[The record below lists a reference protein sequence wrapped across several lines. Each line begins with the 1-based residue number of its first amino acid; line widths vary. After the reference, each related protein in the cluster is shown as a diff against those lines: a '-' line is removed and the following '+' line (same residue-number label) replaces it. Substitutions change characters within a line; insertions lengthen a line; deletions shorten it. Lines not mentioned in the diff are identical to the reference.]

1 MITGCINELLESDFL
16 YKENMDS
23 NTFMKT
29 ISAYAN
35 YGNGVI
41 IFGITDD
48 GRVKG
53 VSNPEKAALNLE
65 NKINDSM
72 NPVPEYSIEIR
83 GDSTVV
89 LTVYEGNYKPYLYRG
104 KAYKRND
111 SATIEVSRM
120 EYGRLV
126 LEGQDKSF
134 EEIPAAGQQLEF
146 SQLERELVR
155 VTGISGLS
163 TDILKT
169 LELYSDKAGFN
180 NAAAL
185 LADEN
190 TFMGIDMIRFGAGID
205 EIMDRETFEKMSII
219 RQLGE
224 SIRIFKKYYQY
235 EKIDGAERRT
245 IEKVPEKAF
254 REAIANALVH
264 RLWDVNASI
273 RVSMFEDRIE
283 ISSPGGLP
291 AGKSE
296 E

>member
-1 MITGCINELLESDFL
+1 MMRESRNLE

-23 NTFMKT
+23 STFMKT
-29 ISAYAN
+29 VSAYAN

-48 GRVKG
+48 GKVKG
-53 VSNPEKAALNLE
+53 IPNPEKASLNLE

-83 GDSTVV
+83 GDSTVA

-146 SQLERELVR
+146 
-155 VTGISGLS
+155 
-163 TDILKT
+163 
-169 LELYSDKAGFN
+169 
-180 NAAAL
+180 
-185 LADEN
+185 
-190 TFMGIDMIRFGAGID
+190 
-205 EIMDRETFEKMSII
+205 
-219 RQLGE
+219 
-224 SIRIFKKYYQY
+224 
-235 EKIDGAERRT
+235 
-245 IEKVPEKAF
+245 
-254 REAIANALVH
+254 
-264 RLWDVNASI
+264 
-273 RVSMFEDRIE
+273 
-283 ISSPGGLP
+283 
-291 AGKSE
+291 
-296 E
+296 